1 MLVISVQRC
10 AAAFLVLLTSAILLL
25 SLAPSDAAALAD
37 PHLSEEQAKRIAS
50 QQGGVPLALSNH
62 PEMVIHAS
70 YSSRHDVWTISWS
83 NPLNSRVVV
92 EVRIDDAT
100 GRVRSS
106 TIKPEAYE
114 DYLPMMDEDE
124 VISIAEGQEKVR
136 DWLSD
141 KGEIST
147 SATLGDDRVWKVSFS
162 SGEDIIAEVLIND
175 DDASVDEIR
184 IGPQVAWSM
193 ARGYEGAFG
202 RIVNEAYIWLPLC
215 ALFLVPFVN
224 IRRPLRLF
232 HLDLLVLLSF
242 SISHYYFNQGEIF
255 VSVPLVYPTLVYL
268 FLRLLWMGLRPRPRV
283 LRVGLVD
290 PVTGRPVLA
299 QPIPPGD
306 GREPVLHLNFSPRI
320 MLAGLALLVVFRVA
334 LNIADSNVVDVGYS
348 GVIGAQ
354 RIQEGVSPYGNM
366 PDDNSNGDT
375 YGPLNYLVYVPFE
388 RILPWS
394 GEWDELAAAH
404 ATAIFFDLVAMAGMF
419 FAGRT
424 LAGGGRRGRKL
435 GIALA
440 FAWVA
445 YPYTTF
451 VMNSNV
457 NDTIVAA
464 FVIWGFAL
472 MRSMPLGA
480 LFLGFAAQI
489 KFVPV
494 LLAPLWSS
502 FPKAFSG
509 WGRRLLFVLIFLA
522 ALAAPLPVIFLGDG
536 GLAIFWER
544 SIAWQLGR
552 DSPFSIWGQHADVLG
567 TPQRIAQFIL
577 LGLSLGVYFW
587 PPRKSLF
594 NLAAASAALLIGFQ
608 LVQTH
613 WFYLY
618 IPWFFPLA
626 MIAFAVSAGR
636 ATGRNNG
643 RLVPTY
649 KT

>member
-1 MLVISVQRC
+1 MRPAQRC
-10 AAAFLVLLTSAILLL
+10 AVALLAFLISATLIL
-25 SLAPSDAAALAD
+25 ALAVPGASAQND
-37 PHLSEEQAKRIAS
+37 PRLSEEQAKDIAS
-50 QQGGVPLALSNH
+50 RQAGVPLALSGH
-62 PEMVIHAS
+62 PEMTIHAS
-70 YSSRHDVWTISWS
+70 FSSRQGVWTISWS
-83 NPLNSRVVV
+83 NPLNNRVVI
-92 EVRIDDAT
+92 EVRIDDAD
-100 GRVRSS
+100 GRIRSS
-106 TIKPEAYE
+106 SIKPEVYE
-114 DYLPMMDEDE
+114 DYLPIMDEQQAIDL
-124 VISIAEGQEKVR
+124 AQRQEKVQEWIYER
-136 DWLSD
+136 
-141 KGEIST
+141 GEVST
-147 SATLGDDRVWKVSFS
+147 SATLEDDRLWKVSFS
-162 SGEDIIAEVLIND
+162 SGPDIIAEVLIND
-175 DDASVDEIR
+175 ADASIDEIR

-202 RIVNEAYIWLPLC
+202 RIVNESYIWLPLC
-215 ALFLVPFVN
+215 LAFLVPFVE
-224 IRRPLRLF
+224 IRRPLRMF

-242 SISHYYFNQGEIF
+242 SVSHYYFNQGDIF
-255 VSVPLVYPTLVYL
+255 TSVPLVYPVLVYL
-268 FLRLLWMGLRPRPRV
+268 FLRMLYMGMRPRPKV

-299 QPIPPGD
+299 QPLPPGD
-306 GREPVLHLNFSPRI
+306 GREPVLHLNFSTRVMFI
-320 MLAGLALLVVFRVA
+320 VLVLLVLFRIT

-366 PDDNSNGDT
+366 PEDNSNGDT

-394 GEWDELAAAH
+394 GEWDELPAAH

-419 FAGRT
+419 FAGRG
-424 LAGGGRRGRKL
+424 LAGGGRRGRRL
-435 GIALA
+435 GLALA
-440 FAWVA
+440 FAWAA

-457 NDTIVAA
+457 NDTIMAA
-464 FVIWGFAL
+464 FLIWGVVL

-480 LFLGFAAQI
+480 LFLGFACQI
-489 KFVPV
+489 KFVPL

-509 WGRRLLFVLIFLA
+509 WGRRALFIIIFLA

-536 GLAIFWER
+536 GLGIFWER
-544 SIAWQLGR
+544 SIEWQLGR
-552 DSPFSIWGQHADVLG
+552 DSPFSIWGQHPDILG
-567 TPQRIAQFIL
+567 VPQKVAQFVLI
-577 LGLSLGVYFW
+577 GLAIGAYFW

-594 NLAAASAALLIGFQ
+594 NLAATSAALLIGFQ

-618 IPWFFPLA
+618 IPWFFPMA
-626 MIAFAVSAGR
+626 MIAFVVSAGR
-636 ATGRNNG
+636 ASARNHG